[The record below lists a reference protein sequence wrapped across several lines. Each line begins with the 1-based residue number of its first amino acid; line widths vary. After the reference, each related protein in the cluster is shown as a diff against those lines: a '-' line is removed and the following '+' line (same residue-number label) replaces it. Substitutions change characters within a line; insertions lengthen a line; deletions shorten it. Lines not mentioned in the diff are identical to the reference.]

1 MRTGW
6 RAILRGTTPRVE
18 QVRLRQGQVKAVP
31 DGVVYPEHE
40 EQIQQLLALAAE
52 QGWSLI
58 PFGGGTSVVGGVE
71 PLADG
76 LPVLAVDLRR
86 MDRVLSIDPISHTAR
101 IQCGIRGPELEA
113 ELNSAGFTLG
123 HFPQSFEF
131 STLGGWIATRS
142 AGQNS
147 TKYGK
152 IEHMVVSLRLVT
164 PAGILDSP
172 LVPADAVGPSL
183 LQCLIG
189 SEGALGVITEAVMRV
204 HPLPQ
209 YRAFAAYLF
218 PDFNSGTTGVRNLLQ
233 AGLRPAIL
241 RLSDPDETAMALLLS
256 KSPHPTPKER
266 LGYWY
271 VRFRGFDLENGSLL
285 ILIFEGTRSLVSAAS
300 REARRHL
307 RSGLFLGASP
317 AQMWM
322 KSRYHHPYLR
332 DDLMDLSVMVDTL
345 ETAAPWK
352 KLPTLYEAVRST
364 LNDAIGKTAPS
375 ALVFCH
381 LSHAYPDGA
390 SLYFTFMARQESGRE
405 LEQWK
410 LVKEAATEAI
420 LVHGGAL
427 SHHHGIGTMHKPW
440 LQRYL
445 GREGVALMEELK
457 QKMDPKNIMN
467 PGKLIGR

>member
-1 MRTGW
+1 
-6 RAILRGTTPRVE
+6 
-18 QVRLRQGQVKAVP
+18 
-31 DGVVYPEHE
+31 
-40 EQIQQLLALAAE
+40 
-52 QGWSLI
+52 
-58 PFGGGTSVVGGVE
+58 
-71 PLADG
+71 
-76 LPVLAVDLRR
+76 
-86 MDRVLSIDPISHTAR
+86 
-101 IQCGIRGPELEA
+101 LEA

-164 PAGILDSP
+164 PTGILGSP

-209 YRAFAAYLF
+209 SRAFAAYLF
-218 PDFNSGTTGVRNLLQ
+218 PDFNSGTAGVRDLLQ

-256 KSPHPTPKER
+256 KSPQPSLKER

-271 VRFRGFDLENGSLL
+271 VRFRGFDLENSSLL
-285 ILIFEGTRSLVSAAS
+285 ILIFEGTRCLVSAAS

-345 ETAAPWK
+345 ETAAPWN
-352 KLPTLYEAVRST
+352 KLPALYEAVRST
-364 LNDAIGKTAPS
+364 LTDAIAKTAPS

-410 LVKEAATEAI
+410 LVKEAVTEAI
-420 LVHGGAL
+420 LEHGGAL

-440 LQRYL
+440 LQSYL
-445 GREGVALMEELK
+445 GQEGVALVGELK